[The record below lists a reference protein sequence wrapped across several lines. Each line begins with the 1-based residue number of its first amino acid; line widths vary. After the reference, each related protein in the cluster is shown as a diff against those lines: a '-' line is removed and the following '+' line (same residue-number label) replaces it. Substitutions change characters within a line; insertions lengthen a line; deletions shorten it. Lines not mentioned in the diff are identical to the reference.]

1 MKTQIPE
8 KNRNVR
14 RKQAGFTLVE
24 MLLVLVI
31 LGVLAA
37 IVYPRVAGRGEQ
49 ARVTAAQTQI
59 GAFKTVLD
67 LFEADNGYY
76 PKGRN
81 GLQDLLVKPRDATNW
96 RGPYLDSIPKDPWGN
111 DYIYE
116 CPGKHNPASY
126 DLMSMGL
133 DGRAGTEDDVTNW
146 QPGK

>member
-1 MKTQIPE
+1 MKIQIPE

-81 GLQDLLVKPRDATNW
+81 GLQDLLVKPRDATNCGDLISTAFP
-96 RGPYLDSIPKDPWGN
+96 RIPGAT
-111 DYIYE
+111 IIFTS
-116 CPGKHNPASY
+116 A
-126 DLMSMGL
+126 
-133 DGRAGTEDDVTNW
+133 RANITRLPTT
-146 QPGK
+146 